1 MNPNRPAGEPAD
13 QGSVYAPFD
22 RLGRPGDPTY
32 VAGTGGDGGQVQ
44 PGSGTGTGTANP
56 AIVPYADVFA
66 DFYRYAQ
73 VSLDRSYVPIAV
85 KDLVR
90 DYFSALDPTG
100 QETK

>member
-1 MNPNRPAGEPAD
+1 VNPNRPAGEPGD

-22 RLGRPGDPTY
+22 RVGRPGDPTY
-32 VAGTGGDGGQVQ
+32 VAGTGGDGGRVQ

-56 AIVPYADVFA
+56 AIVPYSDVFA

-73 VSLDRSYVPIAV
+73 ATLDRSYVPIAV